1 MKKFIP
7 LFFLAVSFA
16 YIESAVVVYL
26 RELYY
31 PEGFKFP
38 LKMIP
43 SKIGLIEVGREAATM
58 AMITVIGFVSG
69 KTIWQKFSY
78 SIFVFGIWDIFYY
91 VWLKIFLD
99 WPESLL
105 TWDILFLI
113 PVTWVAPVLAPVIV
127 AVSITIASVVTV
139 YLEEK
144 GRPPVLKKGEIALI
158 GIGALIILFSF
169 MWDFRSVL
177 NGGILVNYHWEL
189 LIGGMTI
196 GIWGFVKAIKFSNS

>member
-7 LFFLAVSFA
+7 LFFLAVSFS

-38 LKMIP
+38 LKLIP
-43 SKIGLIEVGREAATM
+43 EKIGLIEVGREAATM
-58 AMITVIGFVSG
+58 VMIAVIGLVSG
-69 KTIWQKFSY
+69 KTRWQKFSY
-78 SIFVFGIWDIFYY
+78 SVFVFGIWDIFYY
-91 VWLKIFLD
+91 VWLKAFLG

-113 PVTWVAPVLAPVIV
+113 PVPWTAPVLSPIIV
-127 AVSITIASVVTV
+127 AVSITITSMLTV

-144 GRPPVLKKGEIALI
+144 GRPPALKKREIALVT
-158 GIGALIILFSF
+158 IGALIILLSF
-169 MWDFRSVL
+169 MWDFRLAL
-177 NGGILVNYHWEL
+177 NGGMPDKYHWEL

-196 GIWGFVKAIKFSNS
+196 GIWGFINTITIKRS